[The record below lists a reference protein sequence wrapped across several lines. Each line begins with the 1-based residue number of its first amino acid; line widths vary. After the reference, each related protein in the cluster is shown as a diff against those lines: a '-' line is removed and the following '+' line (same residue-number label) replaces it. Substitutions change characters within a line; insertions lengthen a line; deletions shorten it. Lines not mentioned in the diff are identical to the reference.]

1 MSASRSGS
9 LRGANADISIKS
21 KTVGGGFFC
30 YAKKIGLQMLNS
42 GTRLEVNSCR
52 GLSES
57 FLPSDCNNCQ
67 CLSGECWAK
76 LEHRVALRGES
87 RPHDPHNIT
96 VVGVYKDSDGL
107 ALVYRPIFA
116 VVNR

>member
-1 MSASRSGS
+1 MSASRSVS

-42 GTRLEVNSCR
+42 DTRLEVNSCR

-57 FLPSDCNNCQ
+57 FFTFRLQQLPVPIRRMLGQARTSRG
-67 CLSGECWAK
+67 SPG
-76 LEHRVALRGES
+76 GES
-87 RPHDPHNIT
+87 A
-96 VVGVYKDSDGL
+96 S
-107 ALVYRPIFA
+107 
-116 VVNR
+116 